1 MTTRFNPYLAF
12 RDSAREAMEFYRSVL
27 GGELTV
33 STFGDMH
40 DWDDPSENAKV
51 MHSMLTTDRGF
62 VLMASDTP
70 QGTGY
75 TPGTNFSLSLS
86 GDDESVLRGWWDALT
101 ADGRVDMPLE
111 RAPWGDLFGMCTDRF
126 GVSWM
131 VSIGD
136 QQG

>member
-1 MTTRFNPYLAF
+1 MAVRFNPYLSF
-12 RDSAREAMEFYRSVL
+12 RDSARPAMEFYRSVL
-27 GGELTV
+27 GGELES

-40 DWDDPSENAKV
+40 ATDDPSENDKV
-51 MHSMLTTDRGF
+51 MHSMLTTARGF

-70 QGTGY
+70 QGMDC
-75 TPGTNFSLSLS
+75 TPGTNFALSLS
-86 GDDESVLRGWWDALT
+86 GDDEETLRGYWEALSGS
-101 ADGRVDMPLE
+101 GRVDLPLE

-126 GVSWM
+126 GISWM

>member
-12 RDSAREAMEFYRSVL
+12 RDSARQAMEFYQSVF

-33 STFGDMH
+33 STFGDMNAAE
-40 DWDDPSENAKV
+40 DPSENDKV
-51 MHSMLTTDRGF
+51 MHSMLTADNGF

-70 QGTGY
+70 KSMDY

-86 GDDESVLRGWWDALT
+86 GDDETVLRGYWEALSQDAS
-101 ADGRVDMPLE
+101 VDLPLE

-136 QQG
+136 EEG

>member
-12 RDSAREAMEFYRSVL
+12 RDSAREAMEFYRSVF

-33 STFGDMH
+33 SNFADMH
-40 DWDDPSENAKV
+40 ASDDPSENDKV
-51 MHSMLTTDRGF
+51 MHAMLTTDNGF

-70 QGTGY
+70 NSMDY

-86 GDDESVLRGWWDALT
+86 GDDETALRGWWEALSNG
-101 ADGRVDMPLE
+101 GRVDMPLE

-126 GVSWM
+126 GIAWM

-136 QQG
+136 EQG